1 MDINTTRLRCTLGW
15 LATLLAWIVVILL
28 WEFPPSISDT
38 YFTYEAGPVFMIIL
52 GASSFLLM
60 SYKGYDKQ
68 DDMVSTVAGIFG
80 LMICLFPT
88 SPTFNPSLQYIG
100 TFQLPVNICSTI
112 HMTSALIFFALL
124 AYNSMFL
131 FTKTDGNMTVG
142 KKRRNIVF
150 RICAIGMLASF
161 LLMLLPDFYIKVWLV
176 EMIALVFFGVSWLTK
191 ANYYPWLFA
200 DKKRL

>member
-52 GASSFLLM
+52 GASSFLLI

-68 DDMVSTVAGIFG
+68 DDVVSTIAGIFG

-88 SPTFNPSLQYIG
+88 APTFQPHLEKIG
-100 TFQLPVNICSTI
+100 TFQLPVGVCSTI
-112 HMTSALIFFALL
+112 HIVSALIFFALL
-124 AYNSMFL
+124 AYNSIFL
-131 FTKTDGNMTVG
+131 FTKTNGNITPEK
-142 KKRRNIVF
+142 KKRNVIYRV
-150 RICAIGMLASF
+150 CGVGMLASF

-176 EMIALVFFGVSWLTK
+176 EMIALVFFGISWLTK
-191 ANYYPWLFA
+191 ASYYPWLFA
-200 DKKRL
+200 DKK